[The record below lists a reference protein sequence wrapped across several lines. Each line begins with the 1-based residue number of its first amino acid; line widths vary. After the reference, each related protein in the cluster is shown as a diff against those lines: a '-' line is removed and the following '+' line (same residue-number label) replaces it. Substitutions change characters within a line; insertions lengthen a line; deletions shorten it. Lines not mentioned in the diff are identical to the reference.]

1 MVELLD
7 QQGEPP
13 TVTRR
18 EGEDGTVTLILSGDW
33 TLRRLSHDAQRLS
46 RELEDY
52 ARDPTIHWD
61 LEGISALDSVGAF
74 VFWQASHGQRP
85 QYLQVRPEHLALF
98 RRWSERQV
106 PAEAAEAEPPKPIG
120 ERLTHWGLAVY
131 DHVTGFITLIG
142 QVFLDLI
149 TLLRQPWRI
158 PFLDISA
165 TVYQSGVRALGITA
179 LVGFLIGIVLSYLS
193 SVQLRTFGAQAFIV
207 NILGISII
215 RELGPLLAA
224 ILVAGRSG
232 SAMAAQLGVMRLTQ
246 ELDALTAMG
255 VSQSIRLIL
264 PKLLALTVVL
274 PLLVLWTDIL
284 ALIGGMLSAKA
295 ALGIS
300 IVRFVDRLPHVV
312 PIANLWIGLSKAA
325 VFGMVI
331 ALVACHFG
339 LRIKPNTESLGV
351 ETTNAVVSAITLVI
365 LVDAIFAV
373 AVRGIGVS

>member
-13 TVTRR
+13 TVTRQ
-18 EGEDGTVTLILSGDW
+18 EGEDGTVTLIFSGDW

-85 QYLQVRPEHLALF
+85 DYLRVRPEHMAMF

-106 PAEAAEAEPPKPIG
+106 PAEAAEPEPPKPVG
-120 ERLTHWGLAVY
+120 ERLSRWGLAVY
-131 DHVTGFITLIG
+131 DHVTEFITLIG
-142 QVFLDLI
+142 QVALDLL
-149 TLLRQPWRI
+149 TLIRQPWRI

-165 TVYQSGVRALGITA
+165 TVYQAGVRALGITA

-207 NILGISII
+207 NILGISIV

-264 PKLLALTVVL
+264 PKLLALTMVL

-365 LVDAIFAV
+365 LVDAIFAI